1 MAILGPKPW
10 VNPFGKMSI
19 FRLLELL
26 VFIAYKGALSFQIIV
41 KVNFLTNIA
50 LKKRVGKM
58 AIFGPKPWVNPFAKM
73 SIFRLLELFVFIA
86 QKGAFS
92 FQIIVKVIFLT
103 NIALQK
109 RLEKWPYLDQNH
121 GLTLLEKCQFFDF
134 WNFLFLLPR
143 KAFFHSRISK
153 KLFCRPKLWVNPFG
167 KTSIFRHFELVVF
180 IAQKGVFSSQ
190 NIVKVIFLTNI
201 V

>member
-1 MAILGPKPW
+1 MAIFRPKPW
-10 VNPFGKMSI
+10 VNPFRKSSI
-19 FRLLELL
+19 FRHFELL
-26 VFIAYKGALSFQIIV
+26 VFIA
-41 KVNFLTNIA
+41 
-50 LKKRVGKM
+50 
-58 AIFGPKPWVNPFAKM
+58 
-73 SIFRLLELFVFIA
+73 
-86 QKGAFS
+86 QKGIFS
-92 FQIIVKVIFLT
+92 FQNIVKIIFLT
-103 NIALQK
+103 NIAEK
-109 RLEKWPYLDQNH
+109 KMLEKRPYWDQNH

-143 KAFFHSRISK
+143 KAFFHSRKSK
-153 KLFCRPKLWVNPFG
+153 KLFCRPILNKKKVRKMASFGPKPWVNPFG